1 MQEEHSVHVV
11 AAANPL
17 YGAVNFVVL
26 TLPPGW
32 RMVAGNLPP
41 EIERIVTVDGV
52 QWVASGSA
60 TSYAYNA
67 KEGKMMEIKVRI
79 SRKPFKW
86 RKGGAPE
93 RTVVGGHEASYTLT
107 SETVGL
113 LRKRRLEVLVVRFYC
128 DHTNRHIEIKLR
140 GPVQPSALRE
150 ALQHLVGVTCH

>member
-1 MQEEHSVHVV
+1 MEQHSVHVM

-32 RMVAGNLPP
+32 RMAAGSLPP
-41 EIERIVTVDGV
+41 EIERVVTVDGV

-60 TSYAYNA
+60 TGYVYNR
-67 KEGKMMEIKVRI
+67 KEGKALEVRVRI

-86 RKGGAPE
+86 GKSRNTSK
-93 RTVVGGHEASYTLT
+93 TLVGGHEADYTIT

-113 LRKRRLEVLVVRFYC
+113 FRKRTLQVLLVRFYC
-128 DHTNRHIEIKLR
+128 DRTGRHIEIRLR
-140 GPVQPSALRE
+140 GAVKPALLLE
-150 ALQHLVGVTCH
+150 ALQHLGDTGCH